1 MILRED
7 LRPAFESRRKLTIA
21 AQVHRQLRTLIVT
34 GEMTPNQPISENELA
49 LALGVSRTPVRE
61 ALGKLEDDGLVQI
74 IPQFGT
80 FVSPI
85 VPEHVYSNQFI
96 REALECACLETA
108 AIRCTPADTQHLR
121 TLIERQRV
129 AIADDD
135 FFSADEAMHRTLMII
150 GGHEHA
156 WAVIESVKL
165 HLDRVRRL
173 AVRNSLKR
181 HTIIQEHET
190 IVAHIAAGDS
200 AAAVAAMRAH
210 LRGVYASINA
220 VMQDHPHFFA
230 GTPSDPRPARR
241 GAQPKAE
248 RNPAS

>member
-7 LRPAFESRRKLTIA
+7 LRPAFESRRKLTIG
-21 AQVHRQLRTLIVT
+21 AQVYRQLRTLIVT
-34 GEMTPNQPISENELA
+34 GGMTPNQPISENELA

-61 ALGKLEDDGLVQI
+61 ALGKLEEDGLVQI

-108 AIRCTPADTQHLR
+108 AERCTPADTERLR

-129 AIADDD
+129 AVADDD
-135 FFSADEAMHRTLMII
+135 FFAADETMHRLLMTI
-150 GGHEHA
+150 GGQERA
-156 WAVIESVKL
+156 WTVIESVKL

-181 HTIIQEHET
+181 HMIIQEHET
-190 IVAHIAAGDS
+190 IITHIAAGNG
-200 AAAVAAMRAH
+200 AAAVAAMRVH
-210 LRGVYASINA
+210 LRGVYAWINA
-220 VMQDHPHFFA
+220 IMQDHPRFF
-230 GTPSDPRPARR
+230 SDPRPSRR
-241 GAQPKAE
+241 GTQPKAE
-248 RNPAS
+248 HNPAS

>member
-7 LRPAFESRRKLTIA
+7 LRPTFESRRKLTIG
-21 AQVHRQLRTLIVT
+21 AQVYRQLRTLIVT

-61 ALGKLEDDGLVQI
+61 ALGKLEEDGLVQI

-85 VPEHVYSNQFI
+85 IPEHVYSNQFI

-108 AIRCTPADTQHLR
+108 AERCTQADAERLR
-121 TLIERQRV
+121 ALIERQRV

-135 FFSADEAMHRTLMII
+135 FFAADETMHRLLMTI
-150 GGHEHA
+150 GGQAHA
-156 WAVIESVKL
+156 WTVIEGVKL

-181 HTIIQEHET
+181 HMIIQEHET
-190 IVAHIAAGDS
+190 IVAHVAAGEG
-200 AAAVAAMRAH
+200 AAAVTAMRAH

-220 VMQDHPHFFA
+220 IMRDHPDFFSGA
-230 GTPSDPRPARR
+230 PADARPTRR
-241 GAQPKAE
+241 GAQPKPE